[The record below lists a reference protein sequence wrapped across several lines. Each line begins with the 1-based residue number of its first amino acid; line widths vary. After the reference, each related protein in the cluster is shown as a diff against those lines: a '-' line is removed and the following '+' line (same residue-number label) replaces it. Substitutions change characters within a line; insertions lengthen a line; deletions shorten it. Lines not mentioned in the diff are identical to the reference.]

1 MRVRIYMCAFRRLIH
16 GRALKGMRFTK
27 KKDEN
32 GTYFQ
37 RNIDDNDN
45 DELKKVRKYCLRH
58 FLRFTMTDVSM
69 FRDSSYR
76 ARFFRENK
84 GIFGKGNYYLCAYC
98 GRLLNKDKVR
108 VDHIIP
114 VYLAI
119 HSQRHK
125 RMLALRGIH
134 NVNAAANLAPSC
146 AACNGKKGSSGG
158 LWIPR
163 GYFGRSWIRVFFSR
177 VFLLLAAGIGLYYL
191 YGFLVSTGMSE
202 HIITLWKNI
211 TALFAGGL

>member
-1 MRVRIYMCAFRRLIH
+1 MCALRRLIH
-16 GRALKGMRFTK
+16 GRALKGMRFYK
-27 KKDEN
+27 KKDES

-37 RNIDDNDN
+37 RHIDDKDK

-58 FLRFTMTDVSM
+58 FLRCSVTDDSM
-69 FRDSSYR
+69 FRNSSYR

-84 GIFGKGNYYLCAYC
+84 GIFGKGKYYLCAYC
-98 GRLLNKDKVR
+98 GRLLSRKKVR

-119 HSQRHK
+119 HSPRHK

-163 GYFGRSWIRVFFSR
+163 GYFGRSWSRVFFSR
-177 VFLLLAAGIGLYYL
+177 VFLVLAAGIILYYL
-191 YGFLVSTGMSE
+191 YGFIVSTGMSE
-202 HIITLWKNI
+202 KIMILLKNI
-211 TALFAGGL
+211 TALFAERFDL

>member
-1 MRVRIYMCAFRRLIH
+1 MCAFRRLIH
-16 GRALKGMRFTK
+16 SRALKGMRFTK

-37 RNIDDNDN
+37 RNIDDKDN
-45 DELKKVRKYCLRH
+45 DELKQVRKYCLRH

-98 GRLLNKDKVR
+98 GRLLSKDEVK

-125 RMLALRGIH
+125 RMLVLRGIH

-158 LWIPR
+158 LWILR
-163 GYFGRSWIRVFFSR
+163 GYFGRSWSRVFFSR
-177 VFLLLAAGIGLYYL
+177 AFLVLAAGIGLYYL

-202 HIITLWKNI
+202 HLMALWEKI
-211 TALFAGGL
+211 TAFFAERFDL